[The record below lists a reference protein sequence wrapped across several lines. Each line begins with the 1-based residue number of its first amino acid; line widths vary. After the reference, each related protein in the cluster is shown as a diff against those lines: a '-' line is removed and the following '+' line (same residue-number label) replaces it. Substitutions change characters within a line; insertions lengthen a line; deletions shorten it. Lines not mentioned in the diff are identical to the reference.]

1 MAFVKI
7 DRRLFATDMWKESR
21 KFSRIEAW
29 LDLQQ
34 RAAFRDGDG
43 MMRGDVEVSIRKT
56 AAHWGWE
63 KDAVLRFLRRLV
75 REGLLAKTDRK
86 GIYST
91 VVDTNRDTDRDTKG
105 ANNQSNT
112 QAAATPNETQTATPH
127 LSYNK
132 KYNKKKGGVCS
143 SHTPTPRKDV
153 SVSDADWSRFTLW
166 ADEHI
171 HWMARYVTREM
182 YEEMRR
188 AQPDSWA
195 LADILIQ
202 IYYAEQYDTVE
213 IIDQFYRLLDN

>member
-34 RAAFRDGDG
+34 RAAYRDGDG
-43 MMRGDVEVSIRKT
+43 MMRGDVVVSIRKT

-132 KYNKKKGGVCS
+132 KDINKKGGVCL
-143 SHTPTPRKDV
+143 SHTPTPREEVRVTDH
-153 SVSDADWSRFTLW
+153 DWKRFQEW
-166 ADEHI
+166 ADEKI
-171 HWMARYVTREM
+171 HWMSGNITREM
-182 YEEMRR
+182 YTGMRQKVNNSR
-188 AQPDSWA
+188 L
-195 LADILIQ
+195 LADILIRIYLSGEYETPQQ
-202 IYYAEQYDTVE
+202 INEQFGKFTA
-213 IIDQFYRLLDN
+213 